1 MRSAPKST
9 RPLLRPGDRIEVV
22 APGFRCTDELLESG
36 VEFLRGLGLVPRV
49 PRALFGEDLL
59 CANTDRVR
67 FAQLRRALTAGSS
80 RGIWCVRG
88 GYGAMRLVPALL
100 KVPRPP
106 QRKLFVGYSDAT
118 TLHYFLNL
126 HWNWPS
132 LHGPLLDRLGTGRVD
147 VQELGELE
155 AVLLAGQP
163 QVAFHEL
170 VALNGLGRRPRRV
183 TGRVFGGNLAVLQTI
198 AGTALQRRGREILF
212 LEDIG
217 ERGYRVD
224 RMLQHLAQ
232 SGMLRGVQAI
242 VTGDF
247 LGGQEPDGRNLVL
260 PVLERFAREQRLP
273 VLRGM
278 RAGHGEHQRP
288 VFFNTQAELTCGR
301 APELVIRTPTI
312 AR

>member
-1 MRSAPKST
+1 MRSAAKLT

-22 APGFRCTDELLESG
+22 APGFRCSDELLLRG

-49 PRALFGEDLL
+49 PPALFGKDLL

-67 FAQLRRALTAGSS
+67 FAQLRRALAARDSH
-80 RGIWCVRG
+80 GIWCVRG

-100 KVPRPP
+100 DLAPPR
-106 QRKLFVGYSDAT
+106 RKLFIGYSDAT

-132 LHGPLLDRLGTGRVD
+132 LHGPLLDRLGTGQVD
-147 VQELGELE
+147 TQELGELE
-155 AVLLAGQP
+155 AVLLAGQSE
-163 QVAFHEL
+163 VAFAEL
-170 VALNGLGRRPRRV
+170 IPLNGSARRARRIR
-183 TGRVFGGNLAVLQTI
+183 GRVFGGNLAVLQTI

-224 RMLQHLAQ
+224 RMLQHLLQ

-242 VTGDF
+242 VLGDF
-247 LGGQEPDGRNLVL
+247 IGGQEPDGRNLVL
-260 PVLERFAREQRLP
+260 PVLERFADEQGLP
-273 VLRGM
+273 MLRGM

-288 VFFNTQAELTCGR
+288 VFFNTPAELTCGR
-301 APELVIRTPTI
+301 APELVIRTPVI
-312 AR
+312 ARQ